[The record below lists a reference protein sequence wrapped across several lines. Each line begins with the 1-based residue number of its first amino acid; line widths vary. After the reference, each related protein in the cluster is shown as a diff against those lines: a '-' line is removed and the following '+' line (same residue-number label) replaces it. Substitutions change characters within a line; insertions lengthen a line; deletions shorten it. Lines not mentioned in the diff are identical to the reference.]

1 MKHTC
6 EIAAAICMALSCA
19 LCFAQAQN
27 PRTVQVSEYI
37 QVSGYIQDLN
47 GLPVV
52 GASVSAHGAK
62 TISDSSGSYL
72 LSASPGLT
80 SLEVAVGQ
88 NTSFRLVVDLEQ
100 DRELNIRLKI
110 GSAVTVQA
118 EQDALMP
125 DPSTQGYTRD
135 ELLSANP
142 ARPGIPLGARLSRGD
157 RLRRHQGAT
166 VLCAR
171 SRR

>member
-1 MKHTC
+1 
-6 EIAAAICMALSCA
+6 MALSCA

-47 GLPVV
+47 GVPVV

-62 TISDSSGSYL
+62 TISDSSGHYLLNL

-80 SLEVAVGQ
+80 SLEVDVGQ

-110 GSAVTVQA
+110 GSTVTVQA
-118 EQDALMP
+118 EQDAL
-125 DPSTQGYTRD
+125 
-135 ELLSANP
+135 
-142 ARPGIPLGARLSRGD
+142 
-157 RLRRHQGAT
+157 
-166 VLCAR
+166 
-171 SRR
+171 